1 MPGKSHIWCSHPY
14 HDEVLS
20 NGKKRCSK
28 VGQTPSHPKGKRSIS
43 EQLAKYIN
51 SHSESILNGSSTK
64 LEEGDYLCSTCYTK
78 EENLFMN
85 DEETNMDTD
94 DCEETLNYNNLHND
108 SGCQQCSPMDDDT
121 HVEQEDIKRKLNQV
135 FQFVNVQKIDD
146 FKQISNAIDETYF
159 KLREWSNT
167 IAPATRRDEKPET
180 FHSLN
185 VSIDDAAWIL
195 NHLRELFSISDNEEQ
210 QRLMTMLPPDWGR
223 DRIANWFGGSQH
235 QARQSIELRTTD
247 CVFSKPEDRRGN
259 KSLDGQIE
267 LAVHNFYTSD
277 EVSRETS
284 YKKQVIHPPP
294 SRKPVPLRFLHSN
307 IGETFQQFKLKHPNM
322 EISRSKFFS
331 LRPVW
336 VREQTTHESCMCIYH
351 ENADLLLQ
359 GISKSLQRLVTIK
372 SLIEETI
379 CKSPSESCHYRQ
391 CANCRH
397 LTASAILSD
406 GIDIET
412 EDSASW
418 SIWKKFNSRYEL
430 LHLTDK
436 YNIYN
441 LADHHVDFSIGASWT
456 FSASGHGKGP
466 CDGVGAVI
474 KSTATQHII
483 KARPNASFS
492 SPKQFYEWCVDKND
506 RLVIARPRRID
517 TSKSMSTKM
526 PEPNRPIEVRWLSG
540 DVVNNEFENYSITGI
555 RDMHQSDADT
565 NGSISCRRT
574 SQSIPNTIHTFKMSP
589 IPRLTANRNTT
600 DGH

>member
-20 NGKKRCSK
+20 NGKKRFSK
-28 VGQTPSHPKGKRSIS
+28 VGQKLSHPKGKRSIN
-43 EQLAKYIN
+43 EQLANYIN

-64 LEEGDYLCSTCYTK
+64 LEGGDYLCSTCYTK

-94 DCEETLNYNNLHND
+94 DCEETFNYNNLHND

-121 HVEQEDIKRKLNQV
+121 HVEQEDIKRNR
-135 FQFVNVQKIDD
+135 NS
-146 FKQISNAIDETYF
+146 KQISNAIDETYF

-167 IAPATRRDEKPET
+167 IAQATRRDEKPEA

-223 DRIANWFGGSQH
+223 NRIANWFGGSQH

-247 CVFSKPEDRRGN
+247 GVFSKPEDRRGN
-259 KSLDGQIE
+259 KSLVGQIE

-307 IGETFQQFKLKHPNM
+307 IGETFQQFKLKYPNM

-351 ENADLLLQ
+351 ENADLVLQ

-418 SIWKKFNSRYEL
+418 SIWKKLNSRYEL

-436 YNIYN
+436 YNMYN
-441 LADHHVDFSIGASWT
+441 LAHHHVDFNIGASWT

-483 KARPNASFS
+483 KGGPNASFS
-492 SPKQFYEWCVDKND
+492 SPKEFYEWCVDKND

-517 TSKSMSTKM
+517 TSNSMSTKM

-540 DVVNNEFENYSITGI
+540 DVVNNEFENCLKQRWSQLSSKDSITGI
-555 RDMHQSDADT
+555 RDMHQFDADT

-574 SQSIPNTIHTFKMSP
+574 SQSIRTTIHTFKMP
-589 IPRLTANRNTT
+589 PTPRLTASRNTT

>member
-20 NGKKRCSK
+20 NGKKRFSK
-28 VGQTPSHPKGKRSIS
+28 VGQKLSHPKGKRSIN
-43 EQLAKYIN
+43 EQLANYIN

-64 LEEGDYLCSTCYTK
+64 LEGGDYLCSTCYTK

-94 DCEETLNYNNLHND
+94 DCEETFNYNNLHND

-121 HVEQEDIKRKLNQV
+121 HVEQEDIKRNR
-135 FQFVNVQKIDD
+135 NS
-146 FKQISNAIDETYF
+146 KQISNAIDETYF

-167 IAPATRRDEKPET
+167 IAQATRRDEKPEA

-223 DRIANWFGGSQH
+223 NRIANWFGGSQH

-247 CVFSKPEDRRGN
+247 GVFSKPEDRRGN
-259 KSLDGQIE
+259 KSLVEQIE

-307 IGETFQQFKLKHPNM
+307 IGETFQQFKLKYPNM

-351 ENADLLLQ
+351 ENADLVLQ

-418 SIWKKFNSRYEL
+418 SIWKKLNSRYEL

-436 YNIYN
+436 YNMYN
-441 LADHHVDFSIGASWT
+441 LAHHHVDFNIGASWT

-483 KARPNASFS
+483 KGGPNASFS
-492 SPKQFYEWCVDKND
+492 SPKEFYEWCVDKND

-517 TSKSMSTKM
+517 TSNSMSTKM

-540 DVVNNEFENYSITGI
+540 DVVNNEFENCLKQRWSQLSSKDSITGI
-555 RDMHQSDADT
+555 RDMHQFDADT

-574 SQSIPNTIHTFKMSP
+574 SQSIRTTIHTFKMP
-589 IPRLTANRNTT
+589 PTPRLTASRNTT

>member
-20 NGKKRCSK
+20 NGKKRFSK
-28 VGQTPSHPKGKRSIS
+28 VGQKPSHPKGKRSIN
-43 EQLAKYIN
+43 EQLANYIN

-64 LEEGDYLCSTCYTK
+64 LEGGDYLCSTCYTK

-94 DCEETLNYNNLHND
+94 DCEETFNYNNLHND

-121 HVEQEDIKRKLNQV
+121 HVEQEDIKRNR
-135 FQFVNVQKIDD
+135 NS
-146 FKQISNAIDETYF
+146 KQISNAIDETYF

-167 IAPATRRDEKPET
+167 IAQATRRDEKPEA

-223 DRIANWFGGSQH
+223 NRIANWFGGSQH

-247 CVFSKPEDRRGN
+247 GVFSKPEDRRGN
-259 KSLDGQIE
+259 KSLVEQIE

-307 IGETFQQFKLKHPNM
+307 IGETFQQFKLKYPNM

-351 ENADLLLQ
+351 ENADLVLQ

-418 SIWKKFNSRYEL
+418 SIWKKLNSRYEL

-436 YNIYN
+436 YNMYN
-441 LADHHVDFSIGASWT
+441 LAHHHVDFNIGASWT

-483 KARPNASFS
+483 KGGPNASFS

-526 PEPNRPIEVRWLSG
+526 PEPNRPIEVRWLS
-540 DVVNNEFENYSITGI
+540 DSITGI
-555 RDMHQSDADT
+555 RDMHQFDADT

-574 SQSIPNTIHTFKMSP
+574 SQSIRTTIHTFKMP
-589 IPRLTANRNTT
+589 PTPRLTASRNTT

>member
-20 NGKKRCSK
+20 NGKKRFSK
-28 VGQTPSHPKGKRSIS
+28 VGQKLSHPKGKRSIN
-43 EQLAKYIN
+43 EQLANYIN

-64 LEEGDYLCSTCYTK
+64 LEGGDYLCSTCYTK

-94 DCEETLNYNNLHND
+94 DCEETFNYNNLHND

-121 HVEQEDIKRKLNQV
+121 HVEQEDIKRNR
-135 FQFVNVQKIDD
+135 NS
-146 FKQISNAIDETYF
+146 KQISNAIDETYF

-167 IAPATRRDEKPET
+167 IAQATRRDEKPEA

-223 DRIANWFGGSQH
+223 NRIANWFGGSQH

-247 CVFSKPEDRRGN
+247 GVFSKPEDRRGN
-259 KSLDGQIE
+259 KSLVEQIE

-307 IGETFQQFKLKHPNM
+307 IGETFQQFKLKYPNM

-351 ENADLLLQ
+351 ENADLVLQ

-418 SIWKKFNSRYEL
+418 SIWKKLNSRYEL

-436 YNIYN
+436 YNMYN
-441 LADHHVDFSIGASWT
+441 LAHHHVDFNIGASWT

-483 KARPNASFS
+483 KGGPNASFS

-540 DVVNNEFENYSITGI
+540 DVVNNEFENCLKQRWSQLSSKDSITGI
-555 RDMHQSDADT
+555 RDMHQFDADT

-574 SQSIPNTIHTFKMSP
+574 SQSIRTTIHTFKMP
-589 IPRLTANRNTT
+589 PTPRLTASRNTT

>member
-307 IGETFQQFKLKHPNM
+307 IGETFQQFKL
-322 EISRSKFFS
+322 
-331 LRPVW
+331 
-336 VREQTTHESCMCIYH
+336 
-351 ENADLLLQ
+351 
-359 GISKSLQRLVTIK
+359 
-372 SLIEETI
+372 
-379 CKSPSESCHYRQ
+379 
-391 CANCRH
+391 
-397 LTASAILSD
+397 
-406 GIDIET
+406 
-412 EDSASW
+412 
-418 SIWKKFNSRYEL
+418 
-430 LHLTDK
+430 
-436 YNIYN
+436 
-441 LADHHVDFSIGASWT
+441 
-456 FSASGHGKGP
+456 
-466 CDGVGAVI
+466 
-474 KSTATQHII
+474 
-483 KARPNASFS
+483 
-492 SPKQFYEWCVDKND
+492 
-506 RLVIARPRRID
+506 
-517 TSKSMSTKM
+517 
-526 PEPNRPIEVRWLSG
+526 
-540 DVVNNEFENYSITGI
+540 
-555 RDMHQSDADT
+555 
-565 NGSISCRRT
+565 
-574 SQSIPNTIHTFKMSP
+574 
-589 IPRLTANRNTT
+589 
-600 DGH
+600 

>member
-20 NGKKRCSK
+20 NGKKRFSK
-28 VGQTPSHPKGKRSIS
+28 VGQKLSHPKGKRSIN
-43 EQLAKYIN
+43 EQLANYIN

-64 LEEGDYLCSTCYTK
+64 LEGGDYLCSTCYTK

-94 DCEETLNYNNLHND
+94 DCEETFNYNNLHND

-121 HVEQEDIKRKLNQV
+121 HVEQEDIKRNR
-135 FQFVNVQKIDD
+135 NS
-146 FKQISNAIDETYF
+146 KQISNAIDETYF

-167 IAPATRRDEKPET
+167 IAQATRRDEKPEA

-223 DRIANWFGGSQH
+223 NRIANWFGGSQH

-247 CVFSKPEDRRGN
+247 GVFSKPEDRRGN
-259 KSLDGQIE
+259 KSLVEQIE

-307 IGETFQQFKLKHPNM
+307 IGETFQQFKLKYPNM

-351 ENADLLLQ
+351 ENADLVLQ

-418 SIWKKFNSRYEL
+418 SIWKKLNSRYEL

-436 YNIYN
+436 YNMYN
-441 LADHHVDFSIGASWT
+441 LAHHHVDFNIGASWT

-483 KARPNASFS
+483 KGGPNASFS

-540 DVVNNEFENYSITGI
+540 DVVNNEFEN
-555 RDMHQSDADT
+555 
-565 NGSISCRRT
+565 C
-574 SQSIPNTIHTFKMSP
+574 
-589 IPRLTANRNTT
+589 
-600 DGH
+600 

>member
-20 NGKKRCSK
+20 NGKKRFSK
-28 VGQTPSHPKGKRSIS
+28 VGQKLSHPKGKRSIN
-43 EQLAKYIN
+43 EQLANYIN

-64 LEEGDYLCSTCYTK
+64 LEGGDYLCSTCYTK

-94 DCEETLNYNNLHND
+94 DCEETFNYNNLHND

-121 HVEQEDIKRKLNQV
+121 HVEQEDIKRNR
-135 FQFVNVQKIDD
+135 NS
-146 FKQISNAIDETYF
+146 KQISNAIDETYF

-167 IAPATRRDEKPET
+167 IAQATRRDEKPEA

-223 DRIANWFGGSQH
+223 NRIANWFGGSQH

-247 CVFSKPEDRRGN
+247 GVFSKPEDRRGN
-259 KSLDGQIE
+259 KSLVEQIE

-307 IGETFQQFKLKHPNM
+307 IGETFQQFKLKYPNM

-351 ENADLLLQ
+351 ENADLVLQ

-418 SIWKKFNSRYEL
+418 SIWKKLNSRYEL

-436 YNIYN
+436 YNMYN
-441 LADHHVDFSIGASWT
+441 LAHHHVDFNIGASWT

-483 KARPNASFS
+483 KGGPNASFS
-492 SPKQFYEWCVDKND
+492 SPKEFYEWCVDKND

-517 TSKSMSTKM
+517 TSNSMSTKM

-540 DVVNNEFENYSITGI
+540 DVVNNEFENCLKQ
-555 RDMHQSDADT
+555 RW
-565 NGSISCRRT
+565 
-574 SQSIPNTIHTFKMSP
+574 SQLSS
-589 IPRLTANRNTT
+589 
-600 DGH
+600 